1 MSTGIHTAPQ
11 PDSTTGKPLPAC
23 HPGLPLLPDPADDAL
38 SAESVDD
45 QIRWFFE
52 NAGATMDSLE

>member
-1 MSTGIHTAPQ
+1 MSIATHTAPQ
-11 PDSTTGKPLPAC
+11 PESTTGNPLPAY

-52 NAGATMDSLE
+52 NSDEFS